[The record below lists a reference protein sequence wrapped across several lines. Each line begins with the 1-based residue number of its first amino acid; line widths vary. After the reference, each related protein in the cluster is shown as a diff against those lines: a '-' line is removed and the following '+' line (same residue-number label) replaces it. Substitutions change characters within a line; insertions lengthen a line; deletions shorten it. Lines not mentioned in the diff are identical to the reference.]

1 LFCHGLAVACFFD
14 CMHQQHGL
22 AIVLS
27 NLDRPLSSLIKFFEG
42 IALYVFFVGRFFA
55 QLIRRPFEW
64 QETGR
69 QMYEIGAKSILIVGV
84 AGLAIGMVLSMQTS
98 STLARFGGQ
107 GLLPSMIAVAVLRE
121 IGPIITA
128 LVVSGRV
135 GAGIGAEL
143 GAMRV
148 TEQIDAMEVA
158 ALDPFRYLV
167 VTRVLA
173 CVLMLPILTVYAN
186 ALALLGGFLAM
197 QFELNMSL
205 KLYFDSALRFLNFH
219 TVLPALGKTAVFG
232 FIIGSMA
239 CYLGYYTSG
248 GTTGVGKSTMIAVV
262 LATLLIIIADVV
274 LVKFT
279 IMLFG

>member
-1 LFCHGLAVACFFD
+1 
-14 CMHQQHGL
+14 M
-22 AIVLS
+22 
-27 NLDRPLSSLIKFFEG
+27 SSVVNFFEG
-42 IALYVFFVGRFFA
+42 IALYVLFIARFFA
-55 QLIRRPFEW
+55 ELFRRPFEW
-64 QETGR
+64 LETGR
-69 QMYEIGAKSILIVGV
+69 QMYEIGAKSVLIVGV
-84 AGLAIGMVLSMQTS
+84 AGLAIGMVLAMQTS

-158 ALDPFRYLV
+158 ALNPFHYLV

-173 CVLMLPILTVYAN
+173 CMLMLPILTVYAN
-186 ALALLGGFLAM
+186 FLALMGGFFVLRIE
-197 QFELNMSL
+197 QNMSL
-205 KLYFDSALRFLNFH
+205 KLYFDSALRFLNLR

-239 CYLGYYTSG
+239 CYLGYNTSG
-248 GTTGVGKSTMIAVV
+248 GTTGVGKSAMIAVV
-262 LATLLIIIADVV
+262 LATVLIIVADVV

>member
-1 LFCHGLAVACFFD
+1 
-14 CMHQQHGL
+14 M
-22 AIVLS
+22 
-27 NLDRPLSSLIKFFEG
+27 SSVVNFFEG
-42 IALYVFFVGRFFA
+42 IALYVLFIARFFA
-55 QLIRRPFEW
+55 QLFRRPFEW
-64 QETGR
+64 LETGR
-69 QMYEIGAKSILIVGV
+69 QMYEIGAKSVLIVGV
-84 AGLAIGMVLSMQTS
+84 AGLAIGMVLAMQTS

-158 ALDPFRYLV
+158 ALNPFHYLV

-173 CVLMLPILTVYAN
+173 CMLMLPILTVYAN
-186 ALALLGGFLAM
+186 FLALLGGFFVLRIE
-197 QFELNMSL
+197 QNMSL
-205 KLYFDSALRFLNFH
+205 KLYFDSALRFLNLR

-239 CYLGYYTSG
+239 CYLGYNTSG
-248 GTTGVGKSTMIAVV
+248 GTTGVGRSAMIAVV
-262 LATLLIIIADVV
+262 LATVLTIVADVV

>member
-1 LFCHGLAVACFFD
+1 
-14 CMHQQHGL
+14 M
-22 AIVLS
+22 
-27 NLDRPLSSLIKFFEG
+27 SSLINFFEG
-42 IALYVFFVGRFFA
+42 LASYTLFIGRFFA
-55 QLIRRPFEW
+55 QFFRGPIEA

-69 QMYEIGAKSILIVGV
+69 QMYEVGAKSLLIVGL
-84 AGLAIGMVLSMQTS
+84 AGLAIGMVLAMQTG

-135 GAGIGAEL
+135 GAGIAAEL

-173 CVLMLPILTVYAN
+173 CLLMLPILTVYAN
-186 ALALLGGFLAM
+186 ALALLGGFFVM
-197 QFELNMSL
+197 HFEQNMSL
-205 KLYFDSALRFLNFH
+205 KLYFDSALRFLNLK

-239 CYLGYYTSG
+239 CFLGYHTTG
-248 GTTGVGKSTMIAVV
+248 GTSGVGKNAMIAVV
-262 LATLLIIIADVV
+262 LATLLIIVADVV

-279 IMLFG
+279 ILLFG

>member
-1 LFCHGLAVACFFD
+1 MPAFVKLF
-14 CMHQQHGL
+14 
-22 AIVLS
+22 
-27 NLDRPLSSLIKFFEG
+27 EE
-42 IALYVFFVGRFFA
+42 IALYALFVMRFFV
-55 QLIRRPFEW
+55 QLARRPFEW

-69 QMYEIGAKSILIVGV
+69 QMFEIGTKSMLIVGV
-84 AGLAIGMVLSMQTS
+84 AGLAIGMVLAMQTS

-107 GLLPSMIAVAVLRE
+107 GLLPSMIAIAVLRE

-158 ALDPFRYLV
+158 ALNPFRYLV

-173 CVLMLPILTVYAN
+173 CTLMLPVLTVYAN
-186 ALALLGGFLAM
+186 ALALLGGFFAM
-197 QFELNMSL
+197 RLEQSMSL
-205 KLYFDSALRFLNFH
+205 KLYFDSALRFLNFRI
-219 TVLPALGKTAVFG
+219 VLPALSKTAVFG
-232 FIIGSMA
+232 FIIGTVA
-239 CYLGYYTSG
+239 CYLGYNTSG
-248 GTTGVGKSTMIAVV
+248 GTTGVGKSAMIAVV
-262 LATLLIIIADVV
+262 LATLFIIVADVV

>member
-1 LFCHGLAVACFFD
+1 MPAF
-14 CMHQQHGL
+14 
-22 AIVLS
+22 
-27 NLDRPLSSLIKFFEG
+27 IKFFEG
-42 IALYVFFVGRFFA
+42 LASYTLFVGRIFA
-55 QLIRRPFEW
+55 QLVQQPFEW
-64 QETGR
+64 QETSR
-69 QMYEIGAKSILIVGV
+69 QMYEVGAKSLLIVSV
-84 AGLAIGMVLSMQTS
+84 AGLAIGMVLAMQTG

-158 ALDPFRYLV
+158 ALNPFRYLV

-173 CVLMLPILTVYAN
+173 CTLMLPILTVYAD
-186 ALALLGGFLAM
+186 ALALLGGFFVMNLE
-197 QFELNMSL
+197 QNMSL
-205 KLYFDSALRFLNFH
+205 KLYFDSALRFLNLK

-239 CYLGYYTSG
+239 CYLGYNTSG
-248 GTTGVGKSTMIAVV
+248 GTSGVGKSAMIAAV
-262 LATLLIIIADVV
+262 LATLLIIVADVV

-279 IMLFG
+279 ILLFG

>member
-1 LFCHGLAVACFFD
+1 
-14 CMHQQHGL
+14 M
-22 AIVLS
+22 
-27 NLDRPLSSLIKFFEG
+27 IKFFEG
-42 IALYVFFVGRFFA
+42 IASYSLFLVRFFK
-55 QLIRRPFEW
+55 QLVQRPFEW
-64 QETGR
+64 QETSR
-69 QMYEIGAKSILIVGV
+69 QMYEVGAKSALIVSV
-84 AGLAIGMVLSMQTS
+84 AGLAIGMVLAMQTG

-158 ALDPFRYLV
+158 ALNPFRYLV

-173 CVLMLPILTVYAN
+173 CMLMLPILTVYAN
-186 ALALLGGFLAM
+186 ALALLGGFFVM
-197 QFELNMSL
+197 NIEQNMSL
-205 KLYFDSALRFLNFH
+205 KLYFDSALRFLNLK
-219 TVLPALGKTAVFG
+219 TVFPALGKTAVFG

-239 CYLGYYTSG
+239 CYLGYNTSG
-248 GTTGVGKSTMIAVV
+248 GTSGVGKSAMIAVV
-262 LATLLIIIADVV
+262 LATLLIIVADVV

-279 IMLFG
+279 ILLFG

>member
-1 LFCHGLAVACFFD
+1 MTF
-14 CMHQQHGL
+14 
-22 AIVLS
+22 
-27 NLDRPLSSLIKFFEG
+27 LINFFEG
-42 IALYVFFVGRFFA
+42 IAQYALFLVRFFTQLA
-55 QLIRRPFEW
+55 QRPFEW
-64 QETGR
+64 QETTR
-69 QMYEIGAKSILIVGV
+69 QMYEVGTKSALIVSV
-84 AGLAIGMVLSMQTS
+84 AGLAIGMVLAMQTG

-158 ALDPFRYLV
+158 ALNPFRYLV

-173 CVLMLPILTVYAN
+173 CTLMLPILTVYVN
-186 ALALLGGFLAM
+186 ALALLGGFFVMNLE
-197 QFELNMSL
+197 QNMSL
-205 KLYFDSALRFLNFH
+205 KLYFDSALRFLNLK
-219 TVLPALGKTAVFG
+219 TVLPALAKTAVFG

-239 CYLGYYTSG
+239 CYLGYNTSG
-248 GTTGVGKSTMIAVV
+248 GTSGVGKSAMIAVV
-262 LATLLIIIADVV
+262 LATLLIIVADVV

-279 IMLFG
+279 ILLFG